1 MVNNNINKGGYV
13 ANDEH
18 EGHQGRR
25 YLRLVPFELDAE
37 SKLTLKGC

>member
-18 EGHQGRR
+18 EGHQGPR
-25 YLRLVPFELDAE
+25 YLRPVPFELDAE